1 MSKEI
6 IINVQPNQTR
16 IALVE
21 DKNLSELY
29 IETPDTSRTLGN
41 IYLGKIRKILPN
53 IQACFVDIGQKQD
66 AFLHFSDLSDNL
78 PDLLQL
84 VGEKLPDPLKSPLQ
98 KLNLAETHSKQ
109 EGFSYEDDEVEEL
122 EEASAQN
129 GKGGKTFLA
138 GTAKFRKHIEHHPA
152 LYLREGQRILVK
164 ISKEPIANKG
174 SRVSTDISIAGR
186 FIVLVPMVNYVAV
199 SKKINSAKEVKR
211 LRTLTQSLLP
221 ENFGVIVR
229 TVAEHRDAKS
239 LNTDLQVALDKWKRM
254 EEKIRENTG
263 TSAVVY
269 QDVNLV
275 SSIVR
280 DLFTEDYDR
289 ILIDDNK
296 LFKNTKGYV
305 QAVAPQ
311 MSNAIQLYEGS
322 EDIFVHAGI
331 EKDINSAFSGRVNL
345 SSGGYL
351 FLEHTEAMHV
361 IDVNSGRAGFG
372 LSQEENSLNVNL
384 EAARVIARQLRLR
397 DLGGIIVI
405 DFIDLRLES
414 NRRKVLQELRN
425 EFKKDRAVTK
435 VLPMSDFG
443 LMQVTRQR
451 LRQSVTTSESKS
463 SEKKSGLQNIS
474 ITEFDERLQNW
485 LALYKNQTQNSTVDL
500 KVHPFAAQHLRKHW
514 FYFWGRFQRVAKF
527 VKINLIESEDLDPL
541 QYRFLDAS
549 GKDITTQYD
558 YV

>member
-6 IINVQPNQTR
+6 IINVQPTQTR

-21 DKNLSELY
+21 NKNLSELY

-41 IYLGKIRKILPN
+41 IYYGKIRKILPN

-78 PDLLQL
+78 SDILQL

-98 KLNLAETHSKQ
+98 KLNLAQTHAKKD
-109 EGFSYEDDEVEEL
+109 GFSYEDEEIEVDE
-122 EEASAQN
+122 SAPVQEN
-129 GKGGKTFLA
+129 EKGKTFLA
-138 GTAKFRKHIEHHPA
+138 GTAKFRKHTEHHPA
-152 LYLREGQRILVK
+152 LYLREGQKILVK

-186 FIVLVPMVNYVAV
+186 FIVLVPMANYVAV
-199 SKKINSAKEVKR
+199 SKKISSAKEVKR

-229 TVAEHRDAKS
+229 TVAEDRDAKS
-239 LNTDLQVALDKWKRM
+239 LNADLRVALDKWKKM
-254 EEKIRENTG
+254 EEKINENPTEPC
-263 TSAVVY
+263 VVY

-289 ILIDDNK
+289 ILIDDVK
-296 LFKNTKGYV
+296 LFRNTKGYV

-311 MSNAIQLYEGS
+311 MADAIQLYEGN
-322 EDIFVHAGI
+322 EEVFIYAKID
-331 EKDINSAFSGRVNL
+331 KDINSAFSGRVNL
-345 SSGGYL
+345 ASGGYL

-414 NRRKVLQELRN
+414 NRRKVLNELRN

-463 SEKKSGLQNIS
+463 SEKTGGLENIS
-474 ITEFDERLQNW
+474 IQEFDERLQNW
-485 LALYKNQTQNSTVDL
+485 LSLYHTQTQKNTVVL
-500 KVHPFAAQHLRKHW
+500 HVHPFAAQYLKKHW
-514 FYFWGRFQRVAKF
+514 YAFFGRFQKVAKN
-527 VKINLIESEDLDPL
+527 VNLQLLEVENLDPL
-541 QYRFLDAS
+541 QYRFFDEE
-549 GKDITTQYD
+549 GRDITTQYD